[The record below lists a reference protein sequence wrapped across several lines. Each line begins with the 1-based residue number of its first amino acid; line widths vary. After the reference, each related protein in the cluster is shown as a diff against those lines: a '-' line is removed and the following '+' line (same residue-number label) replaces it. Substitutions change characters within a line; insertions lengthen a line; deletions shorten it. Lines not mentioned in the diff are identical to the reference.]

1 MGVEDPG
8 RTCPDE
14 RSIFG
19 SVGIICSCLTF
30 CFFCV
35 KTKER
40 VVVLAQHFCSVFSIQ
55 SNYQSKSVQYPGALG
70 MSVLLISKIK
80 QHRHKQPMLSDTKSF
95 SFFSQKPCVLS
106 CRFRYETYRHTR
118 HHQIAAAYFLRGP
131 LLPHRHASHT
141 PERACYT
148 RCPPLKKC
156 DHRPLVK
163 RHTTTVTY
171 TTLYVKKSVG
181 LLL

>member
-1 MGVEDPG
+1 MEVQLHFTTVAVKIHQGKFRKPGCILVFGVL
-8 RTCPDE
+8 
-14 RSIFG
+14 FG
-19 SVGIICSCLTF
+19 YFLDKQKVTKKKMLLIQYASICSN
-30 CFFCV
+30 
-35 KTKER
+35 KN
-40 VVVLAQHFCSVFSIQ
+40 QQ
-55 SNYQSKSVQYPGALG
+55 
-70 MSVLLISKIK
+70 IK

-106 CRFRYETYRHTR
+106 CRFRYETYGHTR

-148 RCPPLKKC
+148 RCPPLEKC